1 VGSINRPVGNVFD
14 NYLNT
19 LGWMVG
25 QTVKTDGT
33 IQTLRALED
42 AGYAKFLGRSTQNKD
57 NTVGM
62 YVKGEMMYWE
72 LPSKYDVA
80 AFKDLTVPKA
90 GWLRALGA
98 FSNVLRKT
106 VTALPP
112 FALKQVTDDVQR
124 AILTSGVHNPGAL
137 VRMTLSNFPKLVLAE
152 LRGIQHPIVR
162 EFGAL
167 GLTGEYDFQ
176 QGKPAISLLKDLG
189 YKPRGVF
196 ETLLHKLDG
205 ITRASDLAV
214 RKAIY
219 DQTMKETQ
227 DALLAQTRAR
237 EFINFRRRGASDT
250 IAALTT
256 TIPFFN
262 AYVQGMDVLY
272 RAASGRDSGSSV
284 GRAQARRLFW
294 SRASAVVAL
303 STMYAMMMSDDDDY
317 NEMDLRTR
325 DNNWILPGGTKLS
338 VPGELG
344 VLFKVI
350 PERVVEY
357 MKRQGTPE
365 EQDAAAAV
373 RSALATIAEQY
384 VGRVVPVPQAVKPLL
399 EAWAN
404 KSFLT
409 GRELEGIHHKQM
421 DPSERRTDQ
430 TSELA
435 TAITNFSRDTI
446 GVQVSPIMVDNAL
459 RGYFGSTAAMTTMIT
474 DSLLNPTRV
483 DRPLHKW
490 ALFSNYMYDPVGT
503 RRMTEFYEEREKVG
517 RANATLNEL
526 VKTNPDRAEKY
537 IEEHQ
542 DELALEGAV
551 NSTLEQ
557 LEKTRA
563 YRKYLNSPIGAENMS
578 KEERESELKEIKKM
592 EVELA
597 KWLREAKAELAKPQ

>member
-1 VGSINRPVGNVFD
+1 
-14 NYLNT
+14 
-19 LGWMVG
+19 
-25 QTVKTDGT
+25 
-33 IQTLRALED
+33 
-42 AGYAKFLGRSTQNKD
+42 
-57 NTVGM
+57 
-62 YVKGEMMYWE
+62 
-72 LPSKYDVA
+72 
-80 AFKDLTVPKA
+80 
-90 GWLRALGA
+90 
-98 FSNVLRKT
+98 
-106 VTALPP
+106 
-112 FALKQVTDDVQR
+112 
-124 AILTSGVHNPGAL
+124 
-137 VRMTLSNFPKLVLAE
+137 
-152 LRGIQHPIVR
+152 
-162 EFGAL
+162 
-167 GLTGEYDFQ
+167 
-176 QGKPAISLLKDLG
+176 
-189 YKPRGVF
+189 
-196 ETLLHKLDG
+196 
-205 ITRASDLAV
+205 
-214 RKAIY
+214 
-219 DQTMKETQ
+219 
-227 DALLAQTRAR
+227 
-237 EFINFRRRGASDT
+237 
-250 IAALTT
+250 LTT

-272 RAASGRDSGSSV
+272 RAASGKDSSASV

-294 SRASAVVAL
+294 SRASAVVAF

-325 DNNWILPGGTKLS
+325 DNNWIMPGGTKLS

-384 VGRVVPVPQAVKPLL
+384 VGRVTPVPQAVKPLL

-409 GRELEGIHHKQM
+409 GRELEGIHHKQI

-435 TAITNFSRDTI
+435 MAIAKFSRDNI

-517 RANATLNEL
+517 KANATLNEL
-526 VKTNPDRAEKY
+526 MKTNPDRAEKY
-537 IEEHQ
+537 VEEHQ
-542 DELALEGAV
+542 DELLLEGAV

-563 YRKYLNSPIGAENMS
+563 YRKYLNSPIGAENMP
-578 KEERESELKEIKKM
+578 KEERESELKELRKM
-592 EVELA
+592 EVELTS
-597 KWLREAKAELAKPQ
+597 WLREAKNELAKAQ